1 MPRKIEISHRTVV
14 FTVLFLISLW
24 FLYFIKD
31 IIFTLFI
38 SLLLMTILNPFVRR
52 LTKWRIPRGLS
63 IFLVYMVI
71 VGVVAGAVAVIAP
84 PLVEQTTNFVDSVPV
99 FLKNPNIS
107 RFINN
112 QTFEQLFTQLGS
124 VPGQVLKVGVSVFSN
139 ILAVISVL
147 ILTFYMLLYREKLD
161 DQLGAFFGDEGK
173 AKVGRVLDNIE
184 KSLGGWAR
192 GQFLLMVIIGI
203 VIYLGL
209 TILGIP
215 YALPLGV
222 LAGLLEIVPTI
233 GPIVAT
239 IPAIII
245 GLTISPVLGL
255 AVAAL
260 VFLVNQT
267 ENYFLV
273 PKIMEKSVGVNPIVT
288 LSSLAIGFKLMGVVG
303 AIISVPVVLT
313 LQIVVKEYLHNK

>member
-38 SLLLMTILNPFVRR
+38 SLLLMTILNPFVKK
-52 LTKWRIPRGLS
+52 LTKWRIPRSLS
-63 IFLVYMVI
+63 IFLVYLLI

-124 VPGQVLKVGVSVFSN
+124 VPGQVLKVGVSVFSD

-147 ILTFYMLLYREKLD
+147 ILTFYMLLYRDRLD
-161 DQLGAFFGDEGK
+161 DQLGVFFGDEGK
-173 AKVGRVLDNIE
+173 AKVGRVLDNVE

-203 VIYLGL
+203 LIYLGL

-215 YALPLGV
+215 YALPLAV
-222 LAGLLEIVPTI
+222 LAALLEIVPTI

-260 VFLVNQT
+260 AFLINQT
-267 ENYFLV
+267 ENYLLV

-288 LSSLAIGFKLMGVVG
+288 LSSLAIGFKLLGVVG

-313 LQIVVKEYLHNK
+313 LQIVIKEYLHNK

>member
-24 FLYFIKD
+24 LLFYIRD
-31 IIFTLFI
+31 IIFILFV
-38 SLLLMTILNPFVRR
+38 SLLLMTILNPFVKK
-52 LTKWRIPRGLS
+52 LTKWRIPRALS
-63 IFLVYMVI
+63 IFLVYLLI
-71 VGVVAGAVAVIAP
+71 IGIIAAAVAVIAP
-84 PLVEQTTNFVDSVPV
+84 PLVEQTTNFVNNVPV
-99 FLKNPNIS
+99 FLKNPNVG

-147 ILTFYMLLYREKLD
+147 ILTFYMLLYRDGLD
-161 DQLGAFFGDEGK
+161 DQIGFLFGDEGK
-173 AKVGRVLDNIE
+173 TKVGRVLDNVE
-184 KSLGGWAR
+184 KSLGGWVR
-192 GQFLLMVIIGI
+192 GQFILMVVVGLL
-203 VIYLGL
+203 IYIGL

-215 YALPLGV
+215 YALPLAV
-222 LAGLLEIVPTI
+222 LAAILEIVPTI

-260 VFLVNQT
+260 VFLINQA
-267 ENYFLV
+267 ENYVLV

-288 LSSLAIGFKLMGVVG
+288 LASLAIGFKLLGVVG

-313 LQIVVKEYLHNK
+313 LQIVIKEYLQNK